1 MNPEQKLSLLREIL
15 NLSESRAAK
24 IQEANNAYQVGL
36 RQSLD
41 RLLGMNGVPADVL
54 VDTSKV
60 GFGMAGIDL
69 ERL

>member
-1 MNPEQKLSLLREIL
+1 MNPEQKLSLMREIL

-41 RLLGMNGVPADVL
+41 RLLGMNGVKL
-54 VDTSKV
+54 ENVDLSA
-60 GFGMAGIDL
+60 AGIDL

>member
-1 MNPEQKLSLLREIL
+1 MNPEQKLSLMREIL

-41 RLLGMNGVPADVL
+41 RLLGMNGAKPDML
-54 VDTSKV
+54 VDLSA
-60 GFGMAGIDL
+60 AGIDL

>member
-1 MNPEQKLSLLREIL
+1 MNPEQKLSLMREIL

-41 RLLGMNGVPADVL
+41 RLLGMNGVKL
-54 VDTSKV
+54 ENVDLSV
-60 GFGMAGIDL
+60 AGFDM
-69 ERL
+69 ERV

>member
-1 MNPEQKLSLLREIL
+1 MNPEQKLSLMREIL

-41 RLLGMNGVPADVL
+41 RLLGMNGVKL
-54 VDTSKV
+54 ENVDLSIL
-60 GFGMAGIDL
+60 GLDS